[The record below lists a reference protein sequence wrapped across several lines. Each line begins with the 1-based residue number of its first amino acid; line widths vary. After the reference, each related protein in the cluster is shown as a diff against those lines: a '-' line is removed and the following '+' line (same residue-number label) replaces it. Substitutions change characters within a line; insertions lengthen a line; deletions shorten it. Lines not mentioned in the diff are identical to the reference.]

1 MKATK
6 SKAARTSHIPPPARS
21 KEKPAPGGATLIA
34 VVGISPAIL
43 TETVWALAQGDQKSP
58 PVIPD
63 EVVAITT
70 LKGQEYI
77 QKQLQ
82 TPSPEFGGRTVWQAL
97 REALLGPAAFHDER
111 LALRVTVIDHFDPAT
126 GGTPKLAD
134 IRDRDHNLAAAEFI
148 LRQVRHH
155 SDNKDRRLIA
165 SLAGGRKTMGA
176 LLHAAF
182 SHLARPQ
189 DRLTHILVD
198 EPFDGGLQPLFFY
211 PEQPTQTLTARDGK
225 PYQARDAKLEMAD
238 VPFAPLRLRF
248 PDIADIPTRFR
259 DLVQMYSDTWKRDAA
274 KPAVIELLH
283 DPPRVVVDGI
293 KVELESERQLCVIRF
308 LLEANQK
315 EWLQKNQEEAAEIF
329 KAWHGCTYEEKKIR
343 PALHSAVKKSYDER
357 KSSPGEEWIRLAS
370 SDTIKRPLSALRIA
384 LDKAAASWKLP
395 KRDLRLPAFRLA
407 GES

>member
-1 MKATK
+1 
-6 SKAARTSHIPPPARS
+6 
-21 KEKPAPGGATLIA
+21 
-34 VVGISPAIL
+34 
-43 TETVWALAQGDQKSP
+43 
-58 PVIPD
+58 
-63 EVVAITT
+63 
-70 LKGQEYI
+70 
-77 QKQLQ
+77 
-82 TPSPEFGGRTVWQAL
+82 
-97 REALLGPAAFHDER
+97 
-111 LALRVTVIDHFDPAT
+111 
-126 GGTPKLAD
+126 
-134 IRDRDHNLAAAEFI
+134 
-148 LRQVRHH
+148 
-155 SDNKDRRLIA
+155 
-165 SLAGGRKTMGA
+165 
-176 LLHAAF
+176 
-182 SHLARPQ
+182 
-189 DRLTHILVD
+189 
-198 EPFDGGLQPLFFY
+198 
-211 PEQPTQTLTARDGK
+211 
-225 PYQARDAKLEMAD
+225 MAD

-259 DLVQMYSDTWKRDAA
+259 DLVQMYSDTWKRDAT

-343 PALHSAVKKSYDER
+343 PALHTAVKKSYDEG